1 MVLAYFDHHAA
12 AWNELEQAGLCESA
26 IGEQGLAAWNVLFG
40 VNPFSARDLH
50 ANWLA
55 LTRLR
60 SVDDIPLSGG
70 SGLSGGPVI
79 EPLWSSLQ
87 RTPEVGYQ
95 ASTQDDPVREQLML
109 VSERRMA

>member
-1 MVLAYFDHHAA
+1 
-12 AWNELEQAGLCESA
+12 
-26 IGEQGLAAWNVLFG
+26 
-40 VNPFSARDLH
+40 
-50 ANWLA
+50 
-55 LTRLR
+55 
-60 SVDDIPLSGG
+60 LSGG